1 MNHLYKIKI
10 DYNVNEWCF
19 IPGKKIALQINVQT
33 ITTSLVLQSIPFG
46 LKDLVSFKK
55 MNLFT
60 LE

>member
-1 MNHLYKIKI
+1 MNGVLFQ
-10 DYNVNEWCF
+10 E
-19 IPGKKIALQINVQT
+19 KKIALQINVQT

-60 LE
+60 SE